1 MSTVNYN
8 IDDFRMK
15 SNFRFNIIAS
25 ISAIILP
32 LKIKWLNT
40 LFIRGI
46 NKDFA
51 TLLKKTKVIAEAANK
66 IDRETATETYPKVK
80 TTLFKFRKVVANLE
94 KKNYYNNS
102 TTKRLSES
110 ILDNFYSIE
119 LSTRIIAF
127 DDTPTNKRE
136 DEKGLVEFASRVSL
150 RSLQGH

>member
-25 ISAIILP
+25 ISAIIHP

-40 LFIRGI
+40 LFTRRI

-51 TLLKKTKVIAEAANK
+51 LLLKKTRVIAEAAKK
-66 IDRETATETYPKVK
+66 IDKETATETYPRVK
-80 TTLFKFRKVVANLE
+80 ATLFKFRKVVANLE

-102 TTKRLSES
+102 TTKRLIES
-110 ILDNFYSIE
+110 TLDNFYSIE

-127 DDTPTNKRE
+127 DDNHHNRE
-136 DEKGLVEFASRVSL
+136 DEKELVEFASRVSL
-150 RSLQGH
+150 RSLHGH